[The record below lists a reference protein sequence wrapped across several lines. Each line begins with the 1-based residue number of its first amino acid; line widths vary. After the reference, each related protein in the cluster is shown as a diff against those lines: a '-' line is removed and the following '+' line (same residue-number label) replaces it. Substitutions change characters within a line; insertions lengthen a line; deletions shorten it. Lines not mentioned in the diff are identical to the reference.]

1 MLRMNKLGL
10 LICGLVLAWLTGCA
24 SPQSFIQPAGTAPAG
39 GTVYFSHAQ
48 EKWRDPVVEADSNA
62 PAKQLNNGRE
72 PRSKK
77 IKTKETIENIIY
89 FDNDSFEPSIR
100 ELEKLK
106 ILAARI
112 QNAECKIKITGHTDS
127 KHSYHYNQIL
137 SVHRAERVRDYLI
150 ALGVGGCDMAVGAKS
165 YDEPVADNQNE
176 EGRAANRRVVIEVEY
191 TTESK
196 YENQQPER

>member
-1 MLRMNKLGL
+1 MSKLGL

-24 SPQSFIQPAGTAPAG
+24 SLQSFIQPTGAAPAG

-62 PAKQLNNGRE
+62 PVKQLNNGRE

-100 ELEKLK
+100 ELEKLR

-112 QNAECKIKITGHTDS
+112 QNVECKIKITGHSDS

-137 SVHRAERVRDYLI
+137 SVYRAERVRDYLI
-150 ALGVGGCDMAVGAKS
+150 ALGVSECDMTVGAKS
-165 YDEPVADNQNE
+165 YDEPVADNQSE

-196 YENQQPER
+196 YENQQPGR